1 MHARL
6 RSLTAALAALAL
18 GGPLAACSGSSA
30 QSGGDAKEITVY
42 SADGLKAEDGNG
54 FYDKAFKDFTA
65 ATGIK
70 VNYVEGGSGEM
81 VQRLLREK
89 SNTKAD
95 LVVTLPPFI
104 QSAASQ
110 GLLEN
115 YRPAGSDQVAD
126 GDKDPAGAW
135 TSVVKNYLCFIYN
148 SKEVA
153 APPKTWDDLLDGKY
167 KNKLQYSTPGVA
179 GDGTAVLIKAMHDF
193 GGIQGATDFLGKL
206 QKNNVGP
213 SSSTGQLAPKV
224 NKGELLVANGDVQMN
239 FANRSAM
246 PNQAIWFPAA
256 KDGRP
261 STFSLPYAAGVVKNA
276 PHRENARKLL
286 DHLLTQE
293 VQQQATTL
301 AGGFPARADVT
312 PGGDNAAK
320 LSGLLDGVELFTP
333 DWNDIDANLKSYVGA
348 WKQATGS

>member
-1 MHARL
+1 MQARL
-6 RSLTAALAALAL
+6 RTLTAVAAVLTL
-18 GGPLAACSGSSA
+18 GGSLAACSGPSG
-30 QSGGDAKEITVY
+30 QSGDAKEVTVY
-42 SADGLKAEDGNG
+42 SADGLKSEDGKG
-54 FYDKAFKDFTA
+54 FYDTAFKEFTA

-110 GLLEN
+110 GLLES
-115 YRPAGSDQVAD
+115 YRPAGSENVAE
-126 GDKDPAGAW
+126 GDRDPSGAW
-135 TSVVKNYLCFIYN
+135 TSVVKNYLCFVYN
-148 SKEVA
+148 SKEVDT
-153 APPKTWDDLLDGKY
+153 PPKTWDDLLDGKY
-167 KNKLQYSTPGVA
+167 RNKLQYSTPGVA

-193 GGIQGATDFLGKL
+193 GGIQGATDFLGRL

-239 FANRSAM
+239 FANRSSM

-261 STFSLPYAAGVVKNA
+261 STFSLPYAAGVVKKS
-276 PHRENARKLL
+276 PHPENARKLL
-286 DHLLTQE
+286 DHLLTRE
-293 VQQQATTL
+293 VQQKVTSL
-301 AGGFPARADVT
+301 AGGFPARTDVT
-312 PGGDNAAK
+312 PAGDNAAE
-320 LSGLLDGVELFTP
+320 LNRLLDGVELFTP